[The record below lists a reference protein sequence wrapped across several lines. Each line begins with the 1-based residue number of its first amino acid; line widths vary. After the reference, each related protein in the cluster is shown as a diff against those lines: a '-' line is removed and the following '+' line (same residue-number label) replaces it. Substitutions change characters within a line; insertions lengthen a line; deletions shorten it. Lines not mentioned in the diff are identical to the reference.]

1 MEAMAHSELAKL
13 SLDLK
18 ALNAKPLWERTARM
32 GPGSPAVPTIW
43 RYRDMRPQLLRSIEL
58 ITAKEAERRVFM
70 LENPGLPGTGY
81 ITNSLYCGLQVIKPG
96 EIAPAHRHSPN
107 ALRFI
112 IEGEGAYS
120 TVEGERVP
128 MHPGDFVLTPGWT
141 WHDHGHLG
149 SEPVIWLDALDN
161 PFGQFFGAIFRENY
175 PGETHPVSEVEG
187 AAAARYGSNLMP
199 VEYRPQRRASPLLV
213 YPYDRTREALDR
225 VARNAPLHPAHGAKM
240 RYANPNDGGYAF
252 PDAGRIHSMD
262 AEGILRP
269 DLSQHRR
276 CRVQCRGGAW
286 AGAHRGNRLCVRA
299 ARCLRGA
306 AVDALLHRDRERM
319 RPVQLFRS
327 RCAGGARLLARARS
341 GEYACAV
348 GAGFEP
354 APTRDSH
361 LAAIMSASCVI
372 LIGRPFTARA
382 RGWSASFTALA
393 IAAGAPR

>member
-96 EIAPAHRHSPN
+96 EIAPAHRHTPN

-175 PGETHPVSEVEG
+175 PDETHPVSLVEG
-187 AAAARYGSNLMP
+187 DAAARYGSNLMP
-199 VEYRPQRRASPLLV
+199 VEYRRSAGV
-213 YPYDRTREALDR
+213 
-225 VARNAPLHPAHGAKM
+225 PAFG
-240 RYANPNDGGYAF
+240 
-252 PDAGRIHSMD
+252 
-262 AEGILRP
+262 
-269 DLSQHRR
+269 LS
-276 CRVQCRGGAW
+276 
-286 AGAHRGNRLCVRA
+286 L
-299 ARCLRGA
+299 
-306 AVDALLHRDRERM
+306 
-319 RPVQLFRS
+319 
-327 RCAGGARLLARARS
+327 
-341 GEYACAV
+341 
-348 GAGFEP
+348 
-354 APTRDSH
+354 
-361 LAAIMSASCVI
+361 
-372 LIGRPFTARA
+372 
-382 RGWSASFTALA
+382 
-393 IAAGAPR
+393 